1 MNFRSLTLGGL
12 LVRALLVLI
21 VAAIAAAVA
30 FALSERQPK
39 RYQAQTK
46 LAYGIAL
53 RPELQVLG
61 TGFIDATDD
70 DVRLATEVEIL
81 NSYDIA
87 RRVAEEAPELGLT
100 AKEIDDRVSAAPVGD
115 TQVASITAKDSTPE
129 KAARLAAVYRKQYLT
144 ERRVR
149 DRRRAREVSDALSR
163 RLRDLPRSQ
172 RTGATGASVRT
183 QLGALDV
190 LERSGS
196 GVPQVVQGVRASS
209 TAVSPQTSR
218 NVLFGALFGLAVGIG
233 LVALRPPARRP
244 EPPRSTERDGDD
256 AGAYRDRER
265 VPIDA

>member
-1 MNFRSLTLGGL
+1 MSYRSLTLGGL

-21 VAAIAAAVA
+21 VAAIAAVVA

-39 RYQAQTK
+39 RYQAQTQ

-70 DVRLATEVEIL
+70 DVRLATEVQVL
-81 NSYDIA
+81 NSFDIA
-87 RRVAEEAPELGLT
+87 RRTVRAAPDLGLT
-100 AKEIDDRVSAAPVGD
+100 AKEVDDRVQAAPVGD
-115 TQVASITAKDSTPE
+115 TQVASITAKDSSPAR
-129 KAARLAAVYRKQYLT
+129 AARLAAVYREQYLT
-144 ERRVR
+144 DRRVR
-149 DRRRAREVSDALSR
+149 DRRRAREVSDALSE
-163 RLRDLPRSQ
+163 RLRSLPRSQ
-172 RTGATGASVRT
+172 RIGATGAQLRT
-183 QLGALDV
+183 QLGALTV

-196 GVPQVVQGVRASS
+196 GVPQLVQGVRASS

-233 LVALRPPARRP
+233 LVALRPPARRSPPSP
-244 EPPRSTERDGDD
+244 EGDGDD

-265 VPIDA
+265 VPVDA